1 MILRRQVL
9 WLIVCISVL
18 SGCDVQPAAEVAY
31 LEVNELSVST
41 TSDQGTSSSKLNTLW
56 VEQNGQQLGAF
67 MPPCR
72 IPLLAGNDQEIRLI
86 PGISINGSYNQRNQ
100 YEMLNAKSFNWDLE
114 AFSTRTLGNSGST
127 FSYNSTY
134 TLRVIEDFDGVGLNF
149 TRAIQSDTTIIIVGD
164 EEGAFQFIGENPN
177 KSGKVVM
184 LPASRAEFRTPEAF
198 ELPQQGA
205 NVWLEVNY
213 KTDVPLTFGVI
224 ANETL
229 QSIQAP
235 VVTLFANEDW
245 NKVYLNLV
253 TEVSG
258 YPGAGDFNL
267 FFGAINNTEDT
278 ANIFIDN
285 IKLLY

>member
-9 WLIVCISVL
+9 WLIVCVSVL

-86 PGISINGSYNQRNQ
+86 PGVSINGSYNQRNQ
-100 YEMLNAKSFNWDLE
+100 YEMLNAKTFNWDLE

-149 TRAIQSDTTIIIVGD
+149 TRAVQSDTTIIIVGN

>member
-31 LEVNELSVST
+31 LEVNELGVSA

-149 TRAIQSDTTIIIVGD
+149 SRAVQSDTTIIIVGD
-164 EEGAFQFIGENPN
+164 EQGAFEFIGENPN

-278 ANIFIDN
+278 VNIFIDN

>member
-1 MILRRQVL
+1 MVLRREVL
-9 WLIVCISVL
+9 WLFVCISVL
-18 SGCDVQPAAEVAY
+18 SSCDVQPAAEVAY
-31 LEVNELSVST
+31 LEVNSLGVST
-41 TSDQGTSSSKLNTLW
+41 TADQGTSSSNLNTLW

-114 AFSTRTLGNSGST
+114 AFSTRTLGNSGSM

-134 TLRVIEDFDGVGLNF
+134 TLRVIEGFDGVGLNF
-149 TRAIQSDTTIIIVGD
+149 SRAVQSDTTIIIVGD
-164 EEGAFQFIGENPN
+164 EEGAFQFVGENPN

-184 LPASRAEFRTPEAF
+184 LPTSRAEFRTPEAF

-267 FFGAINNTEDT
+267 FFGAINNTADT

>member
-18 SGCDVQPAAEVAY
+18 SSCDVQPAAEVAY

-72 IPLLAGNDQEIRLI
+72 IPLLAGNDQEIRVI

>member
-9 WLIVCISVL
+9 WVIVCISVL
-18 SGCDVQPAAEVAY
+18 SGCDVQRAAEVAY

-149 TRAIQSDTTIIIVGD
+149 SRAVQSDTTIIIVGD
-164 EEGAFQFIGENPN
+164 EQGAFEFIGENPN

-184 LPASRAEFRTPEAF
+184 QPASRAEFRTPEAF

-258 YPGAGDFNL
+258 YPSAGDFNL
-267 FFGAINNTEDT
+267 FFGAINNTGDT